1 MGTSMSISMPE
12 LYSDWIQLQVLSGRT
27 KTELA
32 AGRPAVGQWGDLR
45 VGGLVGEDRVGDDGH
60 HRQD

>member
-27 KTELA
+27 KTELE
-32 AGRPAVGQWGDLR
+32 AGVASGWSVVGRTYVLVDL
-45 VGGLVGEDRVGDDGH
+45 
-60 HRQD
+60 